1 MTKNKQL
8 QKEYVKQIQ
17 KKAKE
22 SGYKAP
28 QHMFYKIQD
37 DNLLYAYF
45 AFAFTG
51 NLVYRL
57 ETKKMSFDN
66 IFWIIMDME
75 DNIKRGNTLRV
86 NGAFS
91 APGILIEGDIITLT
105 EDIDGI
111 SDAFVDHATSKF
123 ANFMKNNDIIDYI
136 FSHEQISDLE
146 ILRCLAYIDSDEV
159 SKAVGLAKGQVEKGN
174 RGRFVNADKG
184 FFERIL
190 LKYG

>member
-28 QHMFYKIQD
+28 QHMFYKVQD

-66 IFWIIMDME
+66 IFWTIMDME
-75 DNIKRGNTLRV
+75 DNIRRGNTLRV

-105 EDIDGI
+105 EDIEGI
-111 SDAFVDHATSKF
+111 SNAFVDHATSKF
-123 ANFMKNNDIIDYI
+123 ADFMENNDINSYI
-136 FSHEQISDLE
+136 FSHGEIIDAE
-146 ILRCLAYIDSDEV
+146 ILKCLAYIDSDKVAE
-159 SKAVGLAKGQVEKGN
+159 AVRLAGEQIAEGK

-190 LKYG
+190 LKY